1 MSHPPIRSICTT
13 NYLEASIM
21 SFVHPTLSLSLGHTI
36 NDLKKAES
44 MSGQS
49 DIKNA
54 PAIFRETV
62 KRIPSLLAY
71 FENCKQ
77 YLDTTMVMAMGE
89 ELPPSAI
96 SIMKICEENAAR
108 VNEIFSA
115 VVGSSNAAAQYR
127 KVAQGARLED
137 LMKKIL
143 TNAIEMSNITQL
155 AVISSVTE
163 VGKLHRDLRSF
174 MEMPASLPE
183 N

>member
-1 MSHPPIRSICTT
+1 
-13 NYLEASIM
+13 M

-44 MSGQS
+44 MSGRS
-49 DIKNA
+49 DIGNA

-62 KRIPSLLAY
+62 KPY

-77 YLDTTMVMAMGE
+77 YLDTIMVMAIVE
-89 ELPPSAI
+89 ELHPSAI

-155 AVISSVTE
+155 TVISSVTE

-174 MEMPASLPE
+174 MEMPASLPQ

>member
-1 MSHPPIRSICTT
+1 
-13 NYLEASIM
+13 M
-21 SFVHPTLSLSLGHTI
+21 SFVHLVLSLSLGHTI

-44 MSGQS
+44 MSGQT
-49 DIKNA
+49 DIGNA
-54 PAIFRETV
+54 PAIFRETI

-77 YLDTTMVMAMGE
+77 YLDTTTVMTMEE

-96 SIMKICEENAAR
+96 SFLEICEDNAAR

-115 VVGSSNAAAQYR
+115 VVGSPNAAAQYR
-127 KVAQGARLED
+127 KVARGARLED

-143 TNAIEMSNITQL
+143 TNAIEMSNTTQIS
-155 AVISSVTE
+155 VISSVTE

-183 N
+183 KEN

>member
-1 MSHPPIRSICTT
+1 
-13 NYLEASIM
+13 M

-49 DIKNA
+49 DIGNA

-77 YLDTTMVMAMGE
+77 YLDTIMVMAIVE
-89 ELPPSAI
+89 ELHPSAI

-115 VVGSSNAAAQYR
+115 VVGCPNAGAQYR

-155 AVISSVTE
+155 TVISSVTE

-174 MEMPASLPE
+174 MEMPASLPQ